1 MKNVRR
7 LDKPPSLDKHG
18 ENWTEQLLK
27 EIDKVRG
34 HISKVPESSF
44 IKYNT
49 DDVKSTLYNMYD
61 ALCCYCEERVGVV
74 EYANIEHRKPKR
86 KFPGS
91 TYEWDNMHLSCTT
104 CNTQK
109 GDKYNKK
116 YPILDAVLDNPIEEH
131 LEYKVS
137 DSDGVYLSWK
147 TKRGETTVEDTDLN
161 RPRLKEQRSYVCAR
175 VLQVILAIKRAPHSS
190 RARRAK
196 ANLLIQSK
204 GRYGSMIRYFMKQ
217 NNV

>member
-7 LDKPPSLDKHG
+7 PDRPSSLAKHG
-18 ENWTEQLLK
+18 KSWTERLFK
-27 EIDKVRG
+27 EIEKARG
-34 HISKVPESSF
+34 DISKVPESFFS
-44 IKYNT
+44 KYNAA
-49 DDVKSTLYNMYD
+49 DVRTTLYNMYD

-74 EYANIEHRKPKR
+74 EYGNIEHRKPRR
-86 KFPGS
+86 KFPAS
-91 TYEWDNMHLSCTT
+91 TYDWHNMHLSCTT

-147 TKRGETTVEDTDLN
+147 TKRGETTVEHTELN
-161 RPRLKEQRSYVCAR
+161 RP
-175 VLQVILAIKRAPHSS
+175 
-190 RARRAK
+190 
-196 ANLLIQSK
+196 
-204 GRYGSMIRYFMKQ
+204 
-217 NNV
+217 